1 MSLVCESGKTIVETI
16 SKQLEYVT
24 KSLIYGHANNIVL
37 NVKQLYSISSSFSSL
52 LLATTVV

>member
-1 MSLVCESGKTIVETI
+1 MSLVRESGKTIVETI

-24 KSLIYGHANNIVL
+24 KSLIYSHANNIVL
-37 NVKQLYSISSSFSSL
+37 NVKQLYFIRSSFSSL